1 MSLFNVLNIAG
12 SALDA
17 QSKRLNVVASNL
29 ANAESTTS
37 STGQPY
43 RARHVVFQAIPVS
56 GNQLKNGAAVQVSQ
70 IIEDQTDG
78 RKVYDPKHPA
88 ADAQGYV
95 TYPNVNPVDEMV
107 NMISASRSYQTNVD
121 VITTTKS
128 MLSKL
133 LTIGQ

>member
-70 IIEDQTDG
+70 IVEDQAEG

>member
-43 RARHVVFQAIPVS
+43 RARHVEFQAVPVS
-56 GNQLKNGAAVQVSQ
+56 GNQLRNGATVQVRQ
-70 IIEDQTDG
+70 IVEDQTPP
-78 RKVYDPKHPA
+78 RKVYDPKHPT
-88 ADAQGYV
+88 ADQQGYV
-95 TYPNVNPVDEMV
+95 SFPNVTAVDEMV

-121 VITTTKS
+121 VITTTKN
-128 MLSKL
+128 MLSRL

>member
-29 ANAESTTS
+29 ANVESTTS
-37 STGQPY
+37 SNGEPY
-43 RARHVVFQAIPVS
+43 RARHVVFQAVPL
-56 GNQLKNGAAVQVSQ
+56 GNNPLKNGATVHVRE
-70 IIEDQTDG
+70 IVEDKDPP
-78 RKVYDPKHPA
+78 RRVYDPKHPT

-95 TYPNVNPVDEMV
+95 TFPNVNAVDEMV

-121 VITTTKS
+121 VINTTKT
-128 MLSKL
+128 MLSRL

>member
-17 QSKRLNVVASNL
+17 QSKRLNIVASNL

-37 STGQPY
+37 STGEPY
-43 RARHVVFQAIPVS
+43 RARQIVFQAVPVS
-56 GNQLKNGAAVQVSQ
+56 GNQLKNGASVRVQQVF
-70 IIEDQTDG
+70 EDQSPP
-78 RKVYDPKHPA
+78 RRVYDPKHPT
-88 ADAQGYV
+88 ADKDGYV
-95 TYPNVNPVDEMV
+95 TFPNVNAVDEMV

-121 VITTTKS
+121 VINTTKT
-128 MLSKL
+128 MLSRL

>member
-17 QSKRLNVVASNL
+17 QSQRLNVVASNL

-37 STGQPY
+37 STGQAY
-43 RARHVVFQAIPVS
+43 RARHVVFQATPVS
-56 GNQLKNGAAVQVSQ
+56 GNQLKNGAAVKVSQ
-70 IIEDQTDG
+70 IVEDTEPP
-78 RKVYDPKHPA
+78 RRVYDPKHPT

-121 VITTTKS
+121 VINTTKT
-128 MLSKL
+128 MLSRL

>member
-17 QSKRLNVVASNL
+17 QSKRLNIVASNL

-37 STGQPY
+37 STGEPY
-43 RARHVVFQAIPVS
+43 RARQIVFQAVPVG
-56 GNQLKNGAAVQVSQ
+56 GNQLKNGATVRVKQVS
-70 IIEDQTDG
+70 EDLSPP
-78 RKVYDPKHPA
+78 RRVYDPKHPT
-88 ADAQGYV
+88 ADKQGYV
-95 TYPNVNPVDEMV
+95 TYPNVNAVDEMV

-121 VITTTKS
+121 VITTTKA
-128 MLSKL
+128 MLGRL

>member
-70 IIEDQTDG
+70 IVEDQTDG
-78 RKVYDPKHPA
+78 RRVYDPKHPT
-88 ADAQGYV
+88 ADAQGFV